1 MTDDVGGTMRLEI
14 DGREANIKFSACHL
28 ITEHPKCGRL
38 HGHVYVL
45 RMIVHGEKG
54 HHGMI
59 MDFTE
64 LKKTMRQI
72 VEDFDHRVLLAGN
85 CPRMRLTLGDEVI
98 AETEGKRYVFPPEDV
113 VILDAEE
120 ASAEEVA
127 KVLLNRVLSEIDF
140 PTNVSRIDVGV
151 DEERGQSAWITRQ
164 LR

>member
-1 MTDDVGGTMRLEI
+1 MSSMRLEI

-54 HHGMI
+54 DHGMI

-64 LKKTMRQI
+64 LKKIMRRI
-72 VEDFDHRVLLAGN
+72 VDEFDHRVLLAGN
-85 CPRMRLTLGDEVI
+85 CPRMKITVGEEVI
-98 AETEGKRYVFPPEDV
+98 AETSGKRYVFPTEDV
-113 VILDAEE
+113 VIIDAEE

-127 KVLLNRVLSEIDF
+127 RVLLSRVLSEVKF
-140 PTNVSRIDVGV
+140 PANVTKIEIGV
-151 DEERGQSAWITRQ
+151 DEERGQSAWISYD
-164 LR
+164 LK

>member
-1 MTDDVGGTMRLEI
+1 MRLEI

-54 HHGMI
+54 EHGMI

-64 LKKTMRQI
+64 LKRIMRRI
-72 VEDFDHRVLLAGN
+72 VEEFDHRVLLAGN
-85 CPRMRLTLGDEVI
+85 CPRMKITVGEEVI
-98 AETEGKRYVFPPEDV
+98 AETSGKRYVFPAEDV
-113 VILDAEE
+113 VIIDAEE

-127 KVLLNRVLSEIDF
+127 RVLLSRVLSEVKF
-140 PTNVSRIDVGV
+140 PANVTKIEIGI
-151 DEERGQSAWITRQ
+151 DEERGQSAWVSHNIG
-164 LR
+164 

>member
-1 MTDDVGGTMRLEI
+1 MRLEI

-54 HHGMI
+54 DHGMI

-64 LKKTMRQI
+64 LKKIMRRI
-72 VEDFDHRVLLAGN
+72 VDEFDHRVLLAGN
-85 CPRMRLTLGDEVI
+85 CPRMKITVGEEVI
-98 AETEGKRYVFPPEDV
+98 AETSGKRYVFPTEDV
-113 VILDAEE
+113 VIIDAEE

-127 KVLLNRVLSEIDF
+127 RVLLSRVLSEVKF
-140 PTNVSRIDVGV
+140 PANVTKIEIGV
-151 DEERGQSAWITRQ
+151 DEERGQSAWISYD
-164 LR
+164 LK

>member
-1 MTDDVGGTMRLEI
+1 MSSMRLEI

-54 HHGMI
+54 DHGMI

-64 LKKTMRQI
+64 LKKIMRRI
-72 VEDFDHRVLLAGN
+72 VEEFDHRVLLAGN
-85 CPRMRLTLGDEVI
+85 CPGMKITVGEEVI
-98 AETEGKRYVFPPEDV
+98 AETSGKRYVFPTEDV
-113 VILDAEE
+113 VIIDAEE

-127 KVLLNRVLSEIDF
+127 RVLLSRVLSEVKF
-140 PTNVSRIDVGV
+140 PANVTKIEIGV
-151 DEERGQSAWITRQ
+151 DEERGQSAWISYD
-164 LR
+164 LK